1 MKKILLPLL
10 VAVLVF
16 GAGWQAVRYSR
27 NQLDARVIKFNNDAS
42 DLLLG
47 LQQYKEFTGNYP
59 AGSNLDI
66 SKALSGQSDTKVFI
80 LVVRKS
86 DRNQKGEIV
95 DPWGTPLQF
104 FISGNSV
111 LIRSAGPNKVWEDS
125 SVTGSDDVY
134 RAN

>member
-1 MKKILLPLL
+1 MRKILLPFLL
-10 VAVLVF
+10 AVLVV
-16 GAGWQAVRYSR
+16 GAGWQAVRFSR
-27 NQLDARVIKFNNDAS
+27 NQLDARVVKFNSDAS

-47 LQQYKEFTGNYP
+47 LQQYKEFTGHYP

-66 SKALSGQSDTKVFI
+66 AKALSGQSDAKVFI
-80 LVVRKS
+80 LAVRKS

-95 DPWGTPLQF
+95 DSWGTPLQF
-104 FISGNSV
+104 YLSGNSV

-125 SVTGSDDVY
+125 SVNSSDDLY